1 MSKPSGWDL
10 PEPHILTMTVPTSA
24 IDVMGHANNVEY
36 LRWLEQ
42 IAWDH
47 TRALGLGWEKYQQL
61 NRGMVARHTELEY
74 LSPAFADD
82 QLEIGTWI
90 VENDQRISMIRRYQI
105 RRPADGVTLLR
116 GRTRWVCVAIDS
128 GKPRR
133 MPPEFIDGYALTAV
147 EAD

>member
-10 PEPHILTMTVPTSA
+10 PEPHIMTMTVPTSA

-82 QLEIGTWI
+82 QLEVGTWI
-90 VENDQRISMIRRYQI
+90 VENDQRISMVRRYQI

>member
-10 PEPHILTMTVPTSA
+10 PNPHVLAMSVPASA

-36 LRWLEQ
+36 LRWLEHT
-42 IAWDH
+42 AWDH
-47 TRALGLGWEKYQQL
+47 TRALALGWEKYQQL

-74 LSPAFADD
+74 LAPAFENDE
-82 QLEIGTWI
+82 LEIGTWI
-90 VENDQRISMIRRYQI
+90 VENDNRISMVRRYQV
-105 RRPADGVTLLR
+105 RRPADGMTLLR

-133 MPPEFIDGYALTAV
+133 MPPEFIEGYALTAR
-147 EAD
+147 EDQ

>member
-1 MSKPSGWDL
+1 MSKASGWDL
-10 PEPHILTMTVPTSA
+10 PSPHIMTMTVPTAA

-82 QLEIGTWI
+82 ELEIGTWI
-90 VENDQRISMIRRYQI
+90 VENDQRISMVRRYQI

>member
-1 MSKPSGWDL
+1 MNVVAGWDL
-10 PEPHILTMTVPTSA
+10 PNVYVMPLTVSAAA
-24 IDVMGHANNVEY
+24 IDVMGHANNCEY

-42 IAWDH
+42 IAWQH
-47 TRALGLGWEKYQQL
+47 TRSLGLGWEQYQAL

-74 LSPAFADD
+74 LAAAFQDD
-82 QLEIGTWI
+82 ALEIGTWI
-90 VENDQRISMIRRYQI
+90 VANDCRISIVRRYQI

-133 MPPEFIDGYALTAV
+133 MPPEFIDGYAITAT
-147 EAD
+147 ESA

>member
-133 MPPEFIDGYALTAV
+133 MPPEFIDGYALTAL

>member
-1 MSKPSGWDL
+1 MSNRPGWDL
-10 PEPHILTMTVPTSA
+10 PHPHVFSLSVPASA

-42 IAWDH
+42 TAWDH
-47 TRALGLGWEKYQQL
+47 TRALGLGWEQYQQL

-74 LSPAFADD
+74 LAPAFENDELD
-82 QLEIGTWI
+82 IGTWI
-90 VENDQRISMIRRYQI
+90 VENDQRISMVRRYQI
-105 RRPADGVTLLR
+105 RRRSDGMTLLR

-133 MPPEFIDGYALTAV
+133 MPPEFIEGYALTAV

>member
-90 VENDQRISMIRRYQI
+90 VENDQRISMVRRYQI

>member
-10 PEPHILTMTVPTSA
+10 PSPHIMTMTVPTSA

-82 QLEIGTWI
+82 QLEVGTWI
-90 VENDQRISMIRRYQI
+90 VENDQRISMVRRYQI

-133 MPPEFIDGYALTAV
+133 MPPEFIDGYTLTAV
-147 EAD
+147 EVD

>member
-1 MSKPSGWDL
+1 MNKVSGWDL
-10 PEPHILTMTVPTSA
+10 PSPHIMTMTVPAAA

-82 QLEIGTWI
+82 ELEIGTWI
-90 VENDQRISMIRRYQI
+90 VENDQRISMVRRYQI
-105 RRPADGVTLLR
+105 RRPADGRDGCRRSLLTVMR
-116 GRTRWVCVAIDS
+116 
-128 GKPRR
+128 
-133 MPPEFIDGYALTAV
+133 
-147 EAD
+147 

>member
-1 MSKPSGWDL
+1 MKDRNGWDL
-10 PEPHILTMTVPTSA
+10 PNPHCFSLTVPAAA

-42 IAWDH
+42 TAWDH
-47 TRALGLGWEKYQQL
+47 TRALGLGWEQYQQL

-74 LSPAFADD
+74 LAPAFENDVLD
-82 QLEIGTWI
+82 IGTWI
-90 VENDQRISMIRRYQI
+90 VENDQRISMVRRYQI
-105 RRPADGVTLLR
+105 RRRSDGMTLLR

-133 MPPEFIDGYALTAV
+133 MPPEFVEGYALTAV
-147 EAD
+147 END

>member
-1 MSKPSGWDL
+1 MSKASGWDL
-10 PEPHILTMTVPTSA
+10 PNPHIMSMTVPTAA

-74 LSPAFADD
+74 LAPAFADD
-82 QLEIGTWI
+82 ELEIGTWI
-90 VENDQRISMIRRYQI
+90 VENDQRISMVRRYQV